1 MNARKLVQH
10 CKTHFEMCLSIA
22 GDLKQAFLLI
32 RINEDD
38 QDAVR
43 FHCIQDRKML
53 ETVVLR
59 FTRLMFGLS
68 PSPFVPKDT
77 IKHHLERCEKDQ
89 PET

>member
-1 MNARKLVQH
+1 MY
-10 CKTHFEMCLSIA
+10 LSIA

-43 FHCIQDRKML
+43 FHCIQDRKIL

-59 FTRLMFGLS
+59 FTRLMTFTITICTQRYHKTSFGTMRKGS
-68 PSPFVPKDT
+68 T
-77 IKHHLERCEKDQ
+77 
-89 PET
+89 